1 MTVVAS
7 GMVLAFLLA
16 TAYGAGFHLIM
27 GGPARRILLY
37 VIAAWLGFAGGH
49 FLGDFLRVDILDLGA
64 VNLFS
69 ASIGAWLALLIA
81 YLLARDQPAG
91 ASRE

>member
-1 MTVVAS
+1 MTVIAS

-27 GGPARRILLY
+27 GGPSRHVLVY
-37 VIAAWLGFAGGH
+37 VIAAWVGFAAGH
-49 FLGDFLRVDILDLGA
+49 FLGVFMNIDILDLGA

-69 ASIGAWLALLIA
+69 ASAGAWVALLVA
-81 YLLARDQPAG
+81 WLLVRNAP
-91 ASRE
+91 E

>member
-37 VIAAWLGFAGGH
+37 VIAAWLGFASGH

-69 ASIGAWLALLIA
+69 ASIGAWSALLIA
-81 YLLARDQPAG
+81 WLLARDQPAG
-91 ASRE
+91 AGRE